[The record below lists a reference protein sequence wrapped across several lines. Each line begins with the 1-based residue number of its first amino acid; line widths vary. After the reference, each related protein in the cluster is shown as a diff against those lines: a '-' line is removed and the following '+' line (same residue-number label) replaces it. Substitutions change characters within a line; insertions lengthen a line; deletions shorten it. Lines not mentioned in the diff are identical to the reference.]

1 MAVFALNDYGQ
12 VGVFYKGVNPPASGD
27 LIWHQVDA
35 QGNHIAWKE
44 KVNGVWKKI
53 NDTVILDVL
62 NSFDANAALS
72 ANQGRILRALITVN
86 ENAILA
92 LNQGLA
98 DYVHQ
103 NQRNIPGGFAGLGPN
118 GKIDPALLDL
128 DGLVPVDVWNAS
140 AGYAPDANPQE
151 KEYWIVNVAG
161 NYNLGGINTWQIGDR
176 ALFLRGAWNRI
187 PASPTNNYNALDQ
200 VNAGFTLDARQGK
213 VLRDLI
219 TALEVDVND
228 NASAINSL
236 VNLVSNLQ
244 AANTVLTNALAT
256 KQGLIK
262 RLPPGTI
269 QNEKFIHADLA
280 GVQYGQLEVVVGGMM
295 LIEAGDFTKTP
306 ADNFIAIPGA
316 LDGTTIQVKIYP
328 L

>member
-176 ALFLRGAWNRI
+176 ALFLRGTWNRI

-219 TALEVDVND
+219 TALGVDVND

-244 AANTVLTNALAT
+244 AANTALTNALAT
-256 KQGLIK
+256 KQPLIK

-269 QNEKFIHADLA
+269 QNEKFTHADLA
-280 GVQYGQLEVVVGGMM
+280 GIQYGQLEVVVGGMQ